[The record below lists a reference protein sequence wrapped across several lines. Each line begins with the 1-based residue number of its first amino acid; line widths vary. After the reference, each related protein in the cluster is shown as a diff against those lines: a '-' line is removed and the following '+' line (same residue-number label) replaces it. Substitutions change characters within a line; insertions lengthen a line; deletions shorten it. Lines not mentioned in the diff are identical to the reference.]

1 MPTIQLNTVIQA
13 PVEVVFNLSRSINLH
28 VESMAHTNEKAIS
41 GVTQGLIQ
49 QGETV
54 TWSAKH
60 LYRTRTLQVTI
71 TAMQPYTFFT
81 DEMVKGDFKSMRHHH
96 YFKQQPGG
104 STLMTDDFYFQS
116 PYGALGKMVNGLFL
130 TGYMRRLLLNRNA
143 VIKHYAETGK
153 WKTVL
158 Q

>member
-1 MPTIQLNTVIQA
+1 MPSIQLTTVIYA

-28 VESMAHTNEKAIS
+28 MESMAQTNEKAIS

-60 LYRTRTLQVTI
+60 LFKTRILQVAI
-71 TAMQPYTFFT
+71 TAMQPYAFFT

-96 YFKQQPGG
+96 YFKQQPDG

-116 PYGALGKMVNGLFL
+116 PFGVLGRVVNALFL
-130 TGYMRRLLLNRNA
+130 TGYMRRLLANRNT
-143 VIKHYAETGK
+143 VIKHYAETGR

-158 Q
+158 

>member
-1 MPTIQLNTVIQA
+1 MPAIQLNTVIYA

-28 VESMAHTNEKAIS
+28 MQSMAHTNEKAVGGTTS
-41 GVTQGLIQ
+41 GLIQ

-60 LYRTRTLQVTI
+60 LFKTRILQVKI

-81 DEMVKGDFKSMRHHH
+81 DEMVNGDFKSMRHHH
-96 YFKQQPGG
+96 YFKPRPDG

-116 PYGALGKMVNGLFL
+116 PYGLLGTIVNRLFL
-130 TGYMRRLLLNRNA
+130 TGYMRRLLTTRNA
-143 VIKHYAETGK
+143 VIKYYAETGK

-158 Q
+158 